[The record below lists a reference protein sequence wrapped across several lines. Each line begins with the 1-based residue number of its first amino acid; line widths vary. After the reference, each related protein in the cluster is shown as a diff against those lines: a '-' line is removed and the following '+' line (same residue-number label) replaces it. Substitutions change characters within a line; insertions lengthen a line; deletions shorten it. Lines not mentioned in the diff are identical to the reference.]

1 MGAFHTDTNI
11 TFTFFYLCLGE
22 GTHEVSD
29 WTDILYI
36 LYLTRLYLDW
46 TNQQQP
52 SSELG
57 TGALPVGCIA
67 NVVMHVGESE
77 GGLVPLS
84 AIKKAHLGGGI
95 P

>member
-1 MGAFHTDTNI
+1 MERYT
-11 TFTFFYLCLGE
+11 
-22 GTHEVSD
+22 
-29 WTDILYI
+29 
-36 LYLTRLYLDW
+36 
-46 TNQQQP
+46 QQP
-52 SSELG
+52 SSEVS

-84 AIKKAHLGGGI
+84 TIKKAHLGGGI